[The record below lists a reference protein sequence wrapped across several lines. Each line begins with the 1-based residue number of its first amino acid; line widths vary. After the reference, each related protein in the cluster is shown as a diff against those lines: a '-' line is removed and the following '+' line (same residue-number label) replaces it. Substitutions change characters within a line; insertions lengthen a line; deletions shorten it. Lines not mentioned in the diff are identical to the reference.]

1 MTGCN
6 NKEFFIHL
14 IILLKMHVRT
24 GFLIFVMFYFGRLKL
39 IPMKK
44 GMDISLSL
52 LVIFPENILWY
63 WKVFLQMEIQ
73 EVKVLFLML
82 RNKKRFK
89 KDIDFLLIF
98 KSEKKNSFNSFALLT
113 AAELYQNRLIFKW
126 TAETIVQNFNSR
138 ISSLLPD

>member
-1 MTGCN
+1 
-6 NKEFFIHL
+6 
-14 IILLKMHVRT
+14 
-24 GFLIFVMFYFGRLKL
+24 
-39 IPMKK
+39 
-44 GMDISLSL
+44 
-52 LVIFPENILWY
+52 
-63 WKVFLQMEIQ
+63 
-73 EVKVLFLML
+73 ML